1 MTNSNFNA
9 QEEIG
14 SALQFRI
21 SKLLSKIFPENHS
34 VCEYKTD
41 EQLDSVVLAVQTES
55 DDHTDT
61 SNPSMRARVHVYVYE
76 IDSPSDSD
84 SEDQEEFYNE
94 LRENVT
100 EGTDAHSLIE
110 KLIQHP
116 DLLHYVAEYGEYEST
131 INPLPTF

>member
-55 DDHTDT
+55 DDYTDT
-61 SNPSMRARVHVYVYE
+61 SNPDMRARIHVFAYE
-76 IDSPSDSD
+76 FGD
-84 SEDQEEFYNE
+84 SEDHGQQEFYSE

-100 EGTDAHSLIE
+100 EGSDAHKLIE
-110 KLIQHP
+110 KLIKYP
-116 DLLHYVAEYGEYEST
+116 DLLHYVAEYGEYESVV
-131 INPLPTF
+131 NPLPTF